1 MRVIRSAFVTLF
13 SVLLICHAAY
23 AQDEDVYL
31 EEILASTDSVLQ
43 WDPYRSRGTLVRG
56 SSMLSFSVGEVVAVE
71 NLARIHRIDPPRRSE
86 GTLVFDDDFLTL
98 ALRIFPPR
106 EQLRRIAAVFIDP
119 GHGGRD
125 PGAIGVHS
133 IGGEERRL
141 QEKDLVLDVGLR
153 LRALLAQRY
162 PDKEIVL
169 SRDSDVYL
177 TLEER
182 TALANRIEVE
192 PNESVIFVSLH
203 ANASLNRRA
212 SGFEVWFLPPEFRR
226 RNLIDADEVGV
237 NDPDLLSILNTMR
250 EEEITLESVLLA
262 RNVLSGLDGAI
273 GAVSPNRGLREES
286 WYVVR
291 NAKMPSILVEI
302 GFVTSREEFLRLER
316 EDYLHR
322 ITEGIYT
329 GVANFVH
336 SFEGVGRE

>member
-1 MRVIRSAFVTLF
+1 MCLVV
-13 SVLLICHAAY
+13 Y
-23 AQDEDVYL
+23 ARDDGVYL
-31 EEILASTDSVLQ
+31 EEVLDSTGSVLQ
-43 WDPYRSRGTLVRG
+43 WDPYRAQGVLVRG
-56 SSMLSFSVGEVVAVE
+56 SRMLSFSVGEAVAVE
-71 NLARIHRIDPPRRSE
+71 NLARIHRIEPPRRAD
-86 GTLVFDDDFLTL
+86 GTLIFDTDFLAL

-133 IGGEERRL
+133 IDGEQRRL
-141 QEKDLVLDVGLR
+141 HEKDLVLDVGLR
-153 LRALLAQRY
+153 LRTLLAQRY
-162 PDKEIVL
+162 PDKEIVM
-169 SRDSDVYL
+169 SRDGDVYL

-182 TALANRIEVE
+182 TALANRIDVG

-203 ANASLNRRA
+203 ANASLNRGA

-226 RNLIDADEVGV
+226 RNLVDADEVGV

-262 RNVLSGLDGAI
+262 RNVLSGLDSAI
-273 GAVSPNRGLREES
+273 GGVSPNRGLREES

-302 GFVTSREEFLRLER
+302 GFVTSREEFLRLEQ
-316 EDYLHR
+316 EDYLQR

-329 GVANFVH
+329 GVTNFVH

>member
-1 MRVIRSAFVTLF
+1 MIRSTIIVLCL
-13 SVLLICHAAY
+13 SVVICLAVY
-23 AQDEDVYL
+23 AQDGDVYL

-43 WDPYRSRGTLVRG
+43 WDPYRAQGTLVRG
-56 SSMLSFSVGEVVAVE
+56 SSMLSFSVGETVAVE
-71 NLARIHRIDPPRRSE
+71 NLARIHRIAAPRRSD
-86 GTLVFDDDFLTL
+86 GTLVFDAGFL
-98 ALRIFPPR
+98 ALAVRIFPPR

-125 PGAIGVHS
+125 PGAIGSHS
-133 IGGEERRL
+133 IDGDERRL

-153 LRALLAQRY
+153 LQALLEQRY
-162 PDKEIVL
+162 PDKEIVM
-169 SRDSDVYL
+169 SRNTDVYL

-182 TALANRIEVE
+182 TARANRIDVE

-226 RNLIDADEVGV
+226 RNLIDANDVGV

-262 RNVLSGLDGAI
+262 RNVLSGLDSAI
-273 GAVSPNRGLREES
+273 GTVSPNRGLREES

-302 GFVTSREEFLRLER
+302 GFVTSREEFLRLEQD
-316 EDYLHR
+316 DYLHR

-329 GVANFVH
+329 GVTNFVH